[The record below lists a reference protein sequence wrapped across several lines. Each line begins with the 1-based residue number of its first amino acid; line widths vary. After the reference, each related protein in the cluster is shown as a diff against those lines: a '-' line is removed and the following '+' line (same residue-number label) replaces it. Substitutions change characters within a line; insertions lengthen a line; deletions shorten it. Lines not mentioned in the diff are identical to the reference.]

1 MMSERSQSRSVLIL
15 ALSLALA
22 SAAPDALADDA
33 PARGL
38 DWEVHEAPAGP
49 VVTWVR
55 GVRDGVLG
63 LFDCVTD
70 AQLALFAEAAI
81 DSGAVLELGSDAI
94 GLVDDNP
101 VTEHVFK
108 GTASKSLAKTA
119 WLFHLAGSEA
129 VLGSHGL
136 ETESWVAQSLDQLNP
151 LIDPDDAPSR
161 LPLEPIAFVGEGLV
175 HDEVYTAHVP
185 GSILLAAVAADLV
198 VRPVGNLVRIVGFH
212 GTADRIEAAGNGLVR
227 RTLH

>member
-1 MMSERSQSRSVLIL
+1 MMLERLNSRRLLIL
-15 ALSLALA
+15 AVMLALA
-22 SAAPDALADDA
+22 SAARADDT

-38 DWEVHEAPAGP
+38 DWEVDEAPAGP
-49 VVTWVR
+49 VVSWVR

-175 HDEVYTAHVP
+175 HDEVYTAHIP

>member
-1 MMSERSQSRSVLIL
+1 MLV
-15 ALSLALA
+15 LA
-22 SAAPDALADDA
+22 SGARDARADDP

-49 VVTWVR
+49 LLTWVR

-63 LFDCVTD
+63 LFDDVTD
-70 AQLALFAEAAI
+70 AQLAIFAEAAI
-81 DSGAVLELGSDAI
+81 DAGAVLELGSDVV

-101 VTEHVFK
+101 VSEHVLK

-136 ETESWVAQSLDQLNP
+136 ETESWVAESLDQLNP
-151 LIDPDDAPSR
+151 LLDPDDAPAR
-161 LPLEPIAFVGEGLV
+161 LPLEPLAFVGEGLV
-175 HDEVYTAHVP
+175 HGEVYTAHVP
-185 GSILLAAVAADLV
+185 GSILLAGAVADLV
-198 VRPVGNLVRIVGFH
+198 VRPIGNLVRIVGFH
-212 GTADRIEAAGNGLVR
+212 GTADEIERAGNGLVR
-227 RTLH
+227 RTVH

>member
-1 MMSERSQSRSVLIL
+1 MPARAL
-15 ALSLALA
+15 ARFALGLALALA
-22 SAAPDALADDA
+22 SAAGVARADGA

-49 VVTWVR
+49 VLTWVR

-63 LFDCVTD
+63 ILDDVTD

-81 DSGAVLELGSDAI
+81 DTGAVLELGSDAV

-119 WLFHLAGSEA
+119 WLFHLSGSEA

-136 ETESWVAQSLDQLNP
+136 EAETWVAESLDQLNP
-151 LIDPDDAPSR
+151 LLDPNEAPAR
-161 LPLEPIAFVGEGLV
+161 LPLEPIAFVGEGMI
-175 HDEVYTAHVP
+175 HGEVYTAHVP
-185 GSILLAAVAADLV
+185 GSILLAAAAADLV
-198 VRPVGNLVRIVGFH
+198 VRPIGNLVRIVGFH

-227 RTLH
+227 RTVH

>member
-1 MMSERSQSRSVLIL
+1 MRPL
-15 ALSLALA
+15 ARAFAGFAPALALA
-22 SAAPDALADDA
+22 LVSAAPAARADDA

-63 LFDCVTD
+63 IFDDVTD

-81 DSGAVLELGSDAI
+81 DTGAVLELGSDAL
-94 GLVDDNP
+94 GLIDDNP
-101 VTEHVFK
+101 VSEHVLK

-119 WLFHLAGSEA
+119 WLFHLSGSEA

-136 ETESWVAQSLDQLNP
+136 ETESWVAESLDQLNP
-151 LIDPDDAPSR
+151 LVDPDDAPAR
-161 LPLEPIAFVGEGLV
+161 LPLEPLAFVGEGMF
-175 HDEVYTAHVP
+175 HHEVYTAHIP
-185 GSILLAAVAADLV
+185 GSILLSAAAADLV
-198 VRPVGNLVRIVGFH
+198 IRPFGNLVRIVGFH
-212 GTADRIEAAGNGLVR
+212 GFADRIEDAGNGLVR
-227 RTLH
+227 RTVH